1 VTCITQLEMRNAT
14 HIWQKNSKITNI
26 WKPRFQ
32 IEGNIKKNLKERKSK
47 MFGGIQLTRV
57 KY

>member
-1 VTCITQLEMRNAT
+1 MRNAT